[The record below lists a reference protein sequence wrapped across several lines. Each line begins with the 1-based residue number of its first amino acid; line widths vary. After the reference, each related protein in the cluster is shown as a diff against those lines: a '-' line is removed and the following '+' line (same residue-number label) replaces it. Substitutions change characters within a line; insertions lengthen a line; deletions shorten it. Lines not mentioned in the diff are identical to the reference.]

1 MERESIEDG
10 QITRCLLAEE
20 KPQHIDAT
28 GGGDGGGG
36 GGGGGGDSGGDEEE
50 SGGSSSSAAVTAVV
64 VLSTFVAVSGSFAYG
79 FASGYSSPAESGIMA
94 DLGLSTADYSLFGS
108 MLTIGGMLGSIVSG
122 KVADLIGRRFVALWL
137 NIGRVF
143 LGFGIGTHCFA
154 APAYIGEITPKNSR
168 GAFTA
173 VNQLMLT
180 CGLSIVYFV
189 GNVVTWRILAIIGTI
204 PSLLEVIG
212 LFFIPESPR
221 WLVKVGKEK
230 ELEASLR
237 RLRGQNVDISQEA
250 AEIRDYLELAQQL
263 PKSSFIDMFQWKY
276 AHSLTIGVGIV
287 LLAIFGGTVAISYYA
302 SSIFES
308 AGCSATLGTTV
319 LAIIQIPFSILGVLL
334 MDKSG
339 RRPLWMIS
347 AAGTCVGNI
356 LVGLGF
362 LLKDFDQKKEITA
375 ALVLAGI
382 LVYGSS
388 FSIGIS
394 GAPWIILSEMLPIDI
409 KGPAGSF
416 ITFLV
421 WASSWIVAYTFNFVL
436 QWSSA
441 GSFFIFAG
449 ICGSTVLFVAK
460 LVPETKGRT
469 LEEIQASL
477 SLFQQP
483 KR

>member
-36 GGGGGGDSGGDEEE
+36 GGGGGEEDSGGDEEE

-122 KVADLIGRRFVALWL
+122 KVADLIGRRFTMLLSGVSFILGWLAIIFAEVALWL
-137 NIGRVF
+137 DIGRVF
-143 LGFGIGTHCFA
+143 LGFGIGVHCFA

-180 CGLSIVYFV
+180 CGLSLVYFV
-189 GNVVTWRILAIIGTI
+189 GNVVTWRTLAIIGTI
-204 PSLLEVIG
+204 PSLVEVIG

-308 AGCSATLGTTV
+308 AGCSATLGTTI
-319 LAIIQIPFSILGVLL
+319 LAIIQ
-334 MDKSG
+334 
-339 RRPLWMIS
+339 IS
-347 AAGTCVGNI
+347 AAGTCLGNI

-375 ALVLAGI
+375 VLVLAGI

-409 KGPAGSF
+409 KGSAGSF

-449 ICGSTVLFVAK
+449 ICGSTVLFVVK

>member
-79 FASGYSSPAESGIMA
+79 FA
-94 DLGLSTADYSLFGS
+94 YSLFGS